1 MTEVPTAPEPLEHL
15 DESWQRALA
24 VVAHPDDME
33 YGSAAAVARW
43 TGQGKSVAYCLVT
56 SGEAGID
63 SLPPEEA
70 KPIRERE
77 QRAACAVVGVDAVEF
92 LSFPDGTVEYGLELR
107 REIAASIRRHRPDIV
122 IAVNHRETYGGEM
135 LNQAD
140 HVAVGRATIDAA
152 RDAGNR
158 WVFRDLLDEGLEP
171 WSGVTQIWV
180 AGSPDARHGV
190 DVTDT
195 FDKGLESLRAHEAYH
210 AALGDGGF
218 DPAELLESIGRMVGT
233 RLGSRYGVSFEVFPL
248 RLL

>member
-1 MTEVPTAPEPLEHL
+1 M
-15 DESWQRALA
+15 S
-24 VVAHPDDME
+24 
-33 YGSAAAVARW
+33 
-43 TGQGKSVAYCLVT
+43 
-56 SGEAGID
+56 SG
-63 SLPPEEA
+63 P
-70 KPIRERE
+70 
-77 QRAACAVVGVDAVEF
+77 ACDVVGVDALEF
-92 LSFPDGTVEYGLELR
+92 LGFPDGTVEYGLELR

-122 IAVNHRETYGGEM
+122 ITINHRETYGGEM

-171 WSGVTQIWV
+171 WPGVKQIWV

-210 AALGDGGF
+210 SALGDGGF
-218 DPAELLESIGRMVGT
+218 DPAEFLESFGRMVGT
-233 RLGSRYGVSFEVFPL
+233 RLGSRYGVAFEVFPL
-248 RLL
+248 QLL